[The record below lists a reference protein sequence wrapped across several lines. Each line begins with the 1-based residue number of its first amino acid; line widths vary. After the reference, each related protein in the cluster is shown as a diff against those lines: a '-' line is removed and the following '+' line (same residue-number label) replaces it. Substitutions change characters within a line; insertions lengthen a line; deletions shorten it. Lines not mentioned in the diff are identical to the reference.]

1 MFPEV
6 NSSVT
11 RISHVCTKDTSPEQ
25 SLSGRRA
32 VSGAGDPELR
42 GRLCIAL
49 ASPGGL
55 PPLPPLPL
63 LPLHLPLRSSTSW
76 SSARGEAP
84 SPGPGDS
91 GVKAVQMAS
100 AERRGLYPSLPPLPC
115 PGPGGPLSP
124 GHRKLGCSE
133 NALPSTASAS
143 GCAWTS
149 HASSTANSLRP
160 HGLQQARLLCPPLS
174 PRVCSNSHIL
184 TLLSL

>member
-42 GRLCIAL
+42 GGLCIAL

-55 PPLPPLPL
+55 PPLPPLPLLPFLLPL

-100 AERRGLYPSLPPLPC
+100 AERRGLYPSLPPLPR
-115 PGPGGPLSP
+115 PRGPLEP
-124 GHRKLGCSE
+124 WAPEVRML
-133 NALPSTASAS
+133 
-143 GCAWTS
+143 
-149 HASSTANSLRP
+149 
-160 HGLQQARLLCPPLS
+160 
-174 PRVCSNSHIL
+174 
-184 TLLSL
+184 

>member
-1 MFPEV
+1 MSTLFPEV

-11 RISHVCTKDTSPEQ
+11 RISHLCTKDTSPEQ

-32 VSGAGDPELR
+32 VSRARRAVHRSSLSHSSRSSSRSSLSTCPSGPPPPGAQR
-42 GRLCIAL
+42 GERL
-49 ASPGGL
+49 
-55 PPLPPLPL
+55 PLPAQETVESKPCRW
-63 LPLHLPLRSSTSW
+63 PLRREGGST
-76 SSARGEAP
+76 P
-84 SPGPGDS
+84 
-91 GVKAVQMAS
+91 AS
-100 AERRGLYPSLPPLPC
+100 LPC

-160 HGLQQARLLCPPLS
+160 HGLQQARLLCPQLS